1 MMTQA
6 FVLLLAA
13 ASDPA
18 PTEAMSP
25 SQRLFLAVGLM
36 GLAALLLAVEFFVV
50 SWGLLAIGSLAA
62 AVAAIVVAFS
72 VSAAAGW
79 ALVVATPVLAWLII
93 RWGLARLQGSS
104 LVPQA
109 EITADAGYRH
119 LAEQLGIAVGAVGE
133 LITDAMPTG
142 RARFA
147 KGEIDVAVRGTTLP
161 RGHRVVVQAI
171 SGAIILVVAAPAAEP
186 PPSPSP
192 NANP

>member
-1 MMTQA
+1 MMSQVA
-6 FVLLLAA
+6 VLLLAA
-13 ASDPA
+13 ANDPA
-18 PTEAMSP
+18 PVEALSP
-25 SQRLFLAVGLM
+25 SQRLLLAVGLM
-36 GLAALLLAVEFFVV
+36 GLATLLLAVEFFVV
-50 SWGLLAIGSLAA
+50 SWGLLAISSLAA

-79 ALVVATPVLAWLII
+79 ALVVATPVIAWLII

-119 LAEQLGIAVGAVGE
+119 LAEQLGIAIGAQGE

-147 KGEIDVAVRGTTLP
+147 KGEIDVAVRGATLP
-161 RGHRVVVQAI
+161 RGHRVVVHSIA
-171 SGAIILVVAAPAAEP
+171 GATIFVVAAPTAAP
-186 PPSPSP
+186 TSLSSTSKP
-192 NANP
+192 